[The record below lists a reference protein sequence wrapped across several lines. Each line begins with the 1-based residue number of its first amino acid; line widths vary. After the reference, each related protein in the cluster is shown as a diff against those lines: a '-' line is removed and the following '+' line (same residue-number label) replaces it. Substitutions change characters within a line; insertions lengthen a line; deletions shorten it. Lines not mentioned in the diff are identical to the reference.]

1 MKTRIFLSL
10 FAVVTW
16 TATQLTAESDPVIET
31 VKEAMD
37 YYKEGD
43 YAGAAASLDYASQ
56 MIRQKRGEGLSA
68 LLPEP
73 LKGWSAEDAS
83 SQASGAAMFGGGTS
97 AEREYMRDSASVT
110 VRIMTDSPMLQG
122 VAMMINNPMFAGADG
137 GKLERIN
144 KQKALVKY
152 DEGDRSGSIN
162 LMVAGTILI
171 TLEGDEVDLDDLRA
185 YAEAIDYG
193 AIAAQI

>member
-1 MKTRIFLSL
+1 MNTRICLTL
-10 FAVVTW
+10 LAAVSW
-16 TATQLTAESDPVIET
+16 TASYLAAETDPVVET

-56 MIRQKRGEGLSA
+56 MIRQKRSEGLTEF
-68 LLPEP
+68 LPEP
-73 LKGWSAEDAS
+73 LEGWSAEDAS

-97 AEREYMRDSASVT
+97 AEREYTKGDANVK
-110 VRIMTDSPMLQG
+110 VQIMTDSPMLQG

-137 GKLERIN
+137 GKLERIS

-152 DEGDRSGSIN
+152 DDGDRSGSIN

-171 TLEGDEVDLDDLRA
+171 TIEGNDVDLDDLRA
-185 YAEAIDYG
+185 YAEAIDYA

>member
-1 MKTRIFLSL
+1 
-10 FAVVTW
+10 
-16 TATQLTAESDPVIET
+16 
-31 VKEAMD
+31 
-37 YYKEGD
+37 
-43 YAGAAASLDYASQ
+43 
-56 MIRQKRGEGLSA
+56 
-68 LLPEP
+68 
-73 LKGWSAEDAS
+73 
-83 SQASGAAMFGGGTS
+83 MFGGGTS
-97 AEREYMRDSASVT
+97 AEREYTRGDASVT
-110 VRIMTDSPMLQG
+110 IQIMTDSPMLQG

-171 TLEGDEVDLDDLRA
+171 TIEGNDADLDDLRA

-193 AIAAQI
+193 AIADQI